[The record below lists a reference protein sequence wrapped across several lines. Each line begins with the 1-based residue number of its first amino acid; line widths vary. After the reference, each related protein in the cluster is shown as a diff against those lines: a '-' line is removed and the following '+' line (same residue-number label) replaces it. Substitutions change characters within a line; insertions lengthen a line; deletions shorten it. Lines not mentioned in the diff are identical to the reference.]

1 MFVEHRGF
9 LKKRLRL
16 CSECDTIFK
25 SEEKEFPF
33 CKVENEHP
41 HRRRANTGGFY
52 MSTIGMVLTGILM
65 VIAILLS
72 VIILLQS
79 KRSAGLGAVSGTSNS
94 DSYWSKNKSNSME
107 GALEKY
113 TKIGGALFM
122 IIAFIINLVG

>member
-1 MFVEHRGF
+1 
-9 LKKRLRL
+9 
-16 CSECDTIFK
+16 
-25 SEEKEFPF
+25 
-33 CKVENEHP
+33 
-41 HRRRANTGGFY
+41 

-65 VIAILLS
+65 IIAVVLS
-72 VIILLQS
+72 AIILLQS
-79 KRSAGLGAVSGTSNS
+79 KRSAGMGAVGGASNN